1 MTLETKERSRRFLAL
16 DPSRTTFAVVTTWLV
31 FHSWLKGTVLINF
44 PAVGA
49 SGHSALVIFD
59 KSHLFPNTSLNYSGG
74 REAMLSLA
82 RNFLGL
88 PLTAFAG
95 GEETKDKVPCPYLW
109 RASPPAL
116 PTCPSSALLGLHL
129 SLRRINPFLPSSPFV
144 PSFLIL
150 LGLQQTLVAWTVS
163 ANPSL

>member
-16 DPSRTTFAVVTTWLV
+16 DPFRATFAVVTTWLV
-31 FHSWLKGTVLINF
+31 FCFWLKGTILINF

-82 RNFLGL
+82 RNILGL
-88 PLTAFAG
+88 PLAAFFG
-95 GEETKDKVPCPYLW
+95 GEETKDKVPSPCRL
-109 RASPPAL
+109 RAPPPTL
-116 PTCPSSALLGLHL
+116 PTCRSSALLGLHL
-129 SLRRINPFLPSSPFV
+129 SFR
-144 PSFLIL
+144 
-150 LGLQQTLVAWTVS
+150 
-163 ANPSL
+163 